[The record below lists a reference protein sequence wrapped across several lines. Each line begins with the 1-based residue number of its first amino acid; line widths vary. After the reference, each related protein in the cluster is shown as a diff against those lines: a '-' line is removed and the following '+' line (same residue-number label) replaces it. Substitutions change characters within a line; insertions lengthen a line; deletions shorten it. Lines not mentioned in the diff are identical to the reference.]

1 MFDPSGSPSGTDED
15 SVGWRYS
22 GISGSL
28 CLAAQCCVPDVVF
41 SAEEDFVCSSH
52 HHLVQFGVPQAMDQ
66 TLQVR
71 TVAHKNIN

>member
-41 SAEEDFVCSSH
+41 SAEDFVCSSH
-52 HHLVQFGVPQAMDQ
+52 HYLVQFGVPQAMDH

-71 TVAHKNIN
+71 TVAHKN